1 MIHHVFASRI
11 KLCCLLA
18 LTLLLPSLYTAR
30 AETIEVPEEELA
42 TESVLPVF
50 DKTVVVRERTVKTA
64 KRFEAGGGAGLN
76 LVEPLYEQ
84 MVFNITASYYFD
96 ELHGVNISGLF
107 LSDGLSDAGLDLQ
120 AGRGLTGRTFDASL
134 APTVQS
140 MLFANY
146 QFSAYYGKISLT
158 KQKTM
163 NLSLY
168 GTVGGGLVNWS
179 DATTFGLDAGVGQKI
194 YFTPNVGLRVDL
206 MLAMYTGPDPT
217 SPKTGNKLLNGT
229 SGTLDSDQFEST
241 FYFRPFLTGALV
253 VLF

>member
-1 MIHHVFASRI
+1 
-11 KLCCLLA
+11 LA
-18 LTLLLPSLYTAR
+18 FTLLLPGLNPVR
-30 AETIEVPEEELA
+30 AETIEFPDEELA

-64 KRFEAGGGAGLN
+64 KRFEVGGGAGLS

-84 MVFNITASYYFD
+84 MVFNITASYHFD
-96 ELHGVNISGLF
+96 ELHGVNVSGVL
-107 LSDGLSDAGLDLQ
+107 LSDGLSNAGSDLK
-120 AGRGLTGRTFDASL
+120 AGKGLENSTPFDASL
-134 APTVQS
+134 APTIQS

-168 GTVGGGLVNWS
+168 GTVGGGIVNWS
-179 DATTFGLDAGVGQKI
+179 DTTTFGLDAGIGQKI
-194 YFTPNVGLRVDL
+194 YFTPNVGLRIDL

-217 SPKTGNKLLNGT
+217 SPKTSNGQLNST
-229 SGTLDSDQFEST
+229 SGSLGSDQFEST
-241 FYFRPFLTGALV
+241 FYFRPFLTGAFV